1 MPLDLKADTTL
12 TEEKKFPE
20 PFDFGRSEKVFPPDT
35 LGPDVSEKDE
45 RDLNL
50 DASLLHQFANETSAH
65 GCAHVVSTSRG
76 TFTRVVWALSVT
88 GMLGAMVYTLFSMLQ
103 AYDQYPVNTLTKVT
117 VKEELPFPGVTL
129 CNLNE
134 VDVSKIAIDNTTFRD
149 IKTEFVFDFTLTNAS
164 DPEVRRALDTPID
177 AVVNA
182 SWIGNKEFL
191 MGCFINSVRLNCSG
205 IFNFVQNS
213 RTKCAS
219 LDTEHSSLKSMRYGG
234 PKSGIRVILNVHQE
248 GYAISDSVAA
258 GVKLFVHEPG
268 HRPDLQSSG
277 ILLSPGVSTYVGT
290 RPLQY
295 TFLPK
300 PYKAYGDEAC
310 VDINDPSDP
319 EYPGQLR
326 LTDQYSYAA
335 CNLECTLDAVEEKCK
350 CKGVLNSEN
359 SSYPMCTVEQFYGC
373 YDKELSLLYFNVTAD
388 NRCGCPRPCQH
399 TEYQTDISSAFFPS
413 DESTLRLQS
422 AKFLPAT
429 GVSIRENYME
439 VRVYLDKLVLQEIV
453 HEPVYTFSSVMGTIG
468 GQMGFFLGASVLT
481 VAELAELCF
490 WFLFGFLRR
499 MSTSKK
505 LRKAKNRRIIPV
517 KPKTSG
523 SAAS

>member
-1 MPLDLKADTTL
+1 MPMDLKADTTL
-12 TEEKKFPE
+12 TDEKKFPE
-20 PFDFGRSEKVFPPDT
+20 PFDFGRSEKVFPPDP

-45 RDLNL
+45 RYWNL
-50 DASLLHQFANETSAH
+50 DASRLHQFANETSAH
-65 GCAHVVSTSRG
+65 GCAHVASTSRG

-134 VDVSKIAIDNTTFRD
+134 VDVSKIAIDNTTFRN
-149 IKTEFVFDFTLTNAS
+149 IKAYIVFGFDSPNAS
-164 DPEVRRALDTPID
+164 DPEVRKALDTPID
-177 AVVNA
+177 TVVNA
-182 SWIGNKEFL
+182 SWIGIKEFL
-191 MGCFINSVRLNCSG
+191 VGCHINGIRLDDCGG
-205 IFNFVQNS
+205 IFTFVQTS

-234 PKSGIRVILNVHQE
+234 PESGIRVYLNVHQD
-248 GYAISDSVAA
+248 GYVMSDSVAA

-268 HRPDLQSSG
+268 HLPDLQSSG

-335 CNLECTLDAVEEKCK
+335 CNLECTVDAVEEMCG
-350 CKGVLNSEN
+350 CRGVLNSEN

-373 YDKELSLLYFNVTAD
+373 YEKNLSRLYFNVTAD
-388 NRCGCPRPCQH
+388 NRCGCPRPCQY
-399 TEYQTDISSAFFPS
+399 TEYQTDISSAYFPS
-413 DESTLRLQS
+413 DESTPRFQS
-422 AKFLPAT
+422 INILPAT
-429 GVSIRENYME
+429 GVRENYME
-439 VRVYLDKLVLQEIV
+439 VRVYLDKLLLQEIV
-453 HEPVYTFSSVMGTIG
+453 HEPVYTYNSIMGTIG

-490 WFLFGFLRR
+490 WFIFGFLRR

-505 LRKAKNRRIIPV
+505 LREAKNRRIIPV
-517 KPKTSG
+517 KPKTFA
-523 SAAS
+523 SASS